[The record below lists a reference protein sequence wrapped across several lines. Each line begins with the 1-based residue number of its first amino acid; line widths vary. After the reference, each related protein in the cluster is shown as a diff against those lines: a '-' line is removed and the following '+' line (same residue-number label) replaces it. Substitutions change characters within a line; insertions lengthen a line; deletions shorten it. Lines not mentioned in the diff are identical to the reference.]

1 MLYLYYKS
9 NQNHLTMKKYKLSVV
24 FTQLTDLSFQLACY
38 CKTQGKPANIEKAY
52 TVKRVNYYKFK
63 DYVTSSLNVANF
75 GEWYAEN
82 RGTVNFN
89 DVLTNYINTT
99 ENRTA
104 IYSTPT
110 YIDRL
115 LDEAIRVTRHNNNM
129 LRKALQ
135 TA

>member
-1 MLYLYYKS
+1 
-9 NQNHLTMKKYKLSVV
+9 MKKYKLTVV
-24 FTQLTDLSFQLACY
+24 FTQFTEFSYQLACY

-52 TVKRVNYYKFK
+52 TVKKVNFYKFK
-63 DYVTSSLNVANF
+63 DYVTKTLNVTDWAS
-75 GEWYAEN
+75 WYAEN
-82 RGTVNFN
+82 KGGVYFAS
-89 DVLTNYINTT
+89 VLTDYINTT

-115 LDEAIRVTRHNNNM
+115 LDEAIRVTRYNNNLM
-129 LRKALQ
+129 RKALQ